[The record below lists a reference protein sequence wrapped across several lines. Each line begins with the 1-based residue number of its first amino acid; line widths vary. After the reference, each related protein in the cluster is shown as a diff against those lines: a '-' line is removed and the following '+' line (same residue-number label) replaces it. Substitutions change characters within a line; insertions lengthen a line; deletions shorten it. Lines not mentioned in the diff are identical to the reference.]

1 MGAVV
6 VTFST
11 PALDEWRRELAA
23 GWRTPHTFDALW
35 RAACEEMNA
44 LDALRDCPELVAKYS
59 SDAQTIVKA
68 ALSAVS
74 S

>member
-1 MGAVV
+1 M
-6 VTFST
+6 TFST

-23 GWRTPHTFDALW
+23 GVRTLHTFDALW

-44 LDALRDCPELVAKYS
+44 LDALRDCPDHVPGYS
-59 SDAQTIVKA
+59 SAAQGIVRDA
-68 ALSAVS
+68 LREVS

>member
-1 MGAVV
+1 MKLR
-6 VTFST
+6 T
-11 PALDEWRRELAA
+11 PALDEWRHELAA
-23 GWRTPHTFDALW
+23 GMRTMNTFDALW

-44 LDALRDCPELVAKYS
+44 LDAVRDCPDMVAKYS

-68 ALSAVS
+68 ALREVS

>member
-11 PALDEWRRELAA
+11 PALDEWRRELRAA
-23 GWRTPHTFDALW
+23 LRTPHTFDALW

-44 LDALRDCPELVAKYS
+44 LDAQRDCPGLAEKYAR
-59 SDAQTIVKA
+59 DAQKIVTD
-68 ALSAVS
+68 ALSEVS